1 MNVCVCA
8 SELATLRVC
17 VCLGSNLLNC
27 LFSTL
32 TLLLL
37 LLRSFVRSFFQLLLL
52 SLVAVALMLRRRRL
66 SLFLSMFVCIPSSLF
81 AVFFFFGICKL
92 HKLSWTINYGK
103 IIMDCCFGVY
113 VCVCV
118 SVCVYVNACSYCCCC
133 CFYWLGL
140 VRFWF

>member
-1 MNVCVCA
+1 MCVC
-8 SELATLRVC
+8 ECMC

-32 TLLLL
+32 KLSCCCCVH
-37 LLRSFVRSFFQLLLL
+37 SFVHFFQLLLL
-52 SLVAVALMLRRRRL
+52 SLVAVAHMLRRRL
-66 SLFLSMFVCIPSSLF
+66 SLSLSPSKFVCIPSSSF

-103 IIMDCCFGVY
+103 IIMDCCFGVC
-113 VCVCV
+113 VCVCACLY
-118 SVCVYVNACSYCCCC
+118 VCLNACSFCCC
-133 CFYWLGL
+133 CFCWLGL